1 MGRNFNILI
10 VACDDKEE
18 FYIENSISKLNVNI
32 LRVNNGENALLKIY
46 NENIDIVLFDADIP
60 EMDSLDILETILTY
74 ERTKDISVVLIT
86 EKNRDE
92 KYILKAYKLGLA
104 DYIKKPINYKILRY
118 KMTRLIN
125 TVKKGFK
132 YERKYVMLKN
142 KIEKLE
148 DDIEKLTKENN
159 KEHNTIDSLTK
170 LMKKEKFE
178 EILLD
183 EWNRGLRNKYPLSLL
198 LVDVDYFEKYNNEY
212 GHIQGDKC
220 LKKIAKIID
229 DSFSRATDFV
239 ARFKGE
245 KFIVL
250 IADFDYEEAKFVSDN
265 LRESI
270 ESAKIIHK
278 KSPINDYITTSIGL
292 ATIIPNYKY
301 SDQDLIDEA
310 ESALYLAKKAG
321 RNIVKGINV

>member
-1 MGRNFNILI
+1 MARKFNILI
-10 VACDDKEE
+10 VACDNKEE
-18 FYIENSISKLNVNI
+18 FYIENIISKLNVNI
-32 LRVNNGENALLKIY
+32 LRVKNGNEALLKIY

-60 EMDSLDILETILTY
+60 QMDSLDILETILTY
-74 ERTKDISVVLIT
+74 ERTKNISVVLIT

-92 KYILKAYKLGLA
+92 KYILKAYELGVA

-148 DDIEKLTKENN
+148 DDIERLTKENN
-159 KEHNTIDSLTK
+159 KEHSNIDSLTN
-170 LMKKEKFE
+170 LMKREKFE
-178 EILLD
+178 EILSN
-183 EWNRGLRNKYPLSLL
+183 EWDRGLRNKYPISLL
-198 LVDVDYFEKYNNEY
+198 LVDVDYFEKYNDEY

-220 LKKIAKIID
+220 LKKIARIID
-229 DSFSRATDFV
+229 DNFNRATDFV

-265 LRESI
+265 LRESVEDANI
-270 ESAKIIHK
+270 LHK
-278 KSPINDYITTSIGL
+278 KSPTNDYITISIGL
-292 ATIIPNYKY
+292 ATITPNYKY
-301 SDQDLIDEA
+301 SSHDLIDEA
-310 ESALYLAKKAG
+310 DSALYLAKKAG
-321 RNIVKGINV
+321 RNIVKGIKV